1 MQLSPE
7 QSPDQRSARVEG
19 HQYLRNSLVTLKKS
33 QEKGEAIAKE
43 YGVTFLEVSAK
54 TDKNVERAFSMLA
67 EAILDNSIDIPDA
80 AGVKLRDKE
89 EKTVPKISNKC
100 CQ

>member
-1 MQLSPE
+1 MQLSPTGSE
-7 QSPDQRSARVEG
+7 ICQSRRT
-19 HQYLRNSLVTLKKS
+19 LVSKEFFSNHKKS

>member
-1 MQLSPE
+1 M
-7 QSPDQRSARVEG
+7 
-19 HQYLRNSLVTLKKS
+19 YLRNSLVTLKKS

>member
-1 MQLSPE
+1 MYISGTNVNNQVKKHIP
-7 QSPDQRSARVEG
+7 
-19 HQYLRNSLVTLKKS
+19 HQPSQSLVTLKKS

>member
-1 MQLSPE
+1 M
-7 QSPDQRSARVEG
+7 
-19 HQYLRNSLVTLKKS
+19 
-33 QEKGEAIAKE
+33 
-43 YGVTFLEVSAK
+43 SAK